1 MDVGKEAYKRYLN
14 GDKSAMAELIRNYRD
29 GLILYLN
36 TVTGNIGL
44 AEELAEETFVKLGT
58 RRPKDKGSGSFKTWL
73 YTIGRNMAIDCL
85 RRQSKNAHVPIED
98 VEQSLADAEELEDRI
113 IKDERRIA
121 VHKALDKLND
131 NYRQVIWLTYFE
143 DLTAKQAAMVMKK
156 NPHAVEVMLSRA
168 KEALRNQLRKDGFEF
183 EDL

>member
-1 MDVGKEAYKRYLN
+1 MDVGSETYKRFLN

-44 AEELAEETFVKLGT
+44 AEELAEDTFVKLGT

-73 YTIGRNMAIDCL
+73 YTIARNMAIDCL
-85 RRQSKNAHVPIED
+85 RRQSKNVRVPIED
-98 VEQSLADAEELEDRI
+98 VEQSLADEEELEERM

-121 VHKALDKLND
+121 VHKALEKLNE
-131 NYRQVIWLTYFE
+131 NYRQVLWLTYFE
-143 DLTAKQAAMVMKK
+143 DLTAKQVSEIMQK

-168 KEALRNQLRKDGFEF
+168 KEALRNQLRKDGFEY

>member
-1 MDVGKEAYKRYLN
+1 MDSGSEAYKRFLG
-14 GDKSAMAELIRNYRD
+14 GDKNAMAELIREYRD
-29 GLILYLN
+29 GLIMYLN
-36 TVTGNIGL
+36 TIVRDISL

-85 RRQSKNAHVPIED
+85 RRQSKNASVPIED
-98 VEQSLADAEELEDRI
+98 VEQSLAEEEELEELM

-121 VHKALDKLND
+121 VHKALEKLNE
-131 NYRQVIWLTYFE
+131 NYRQVLWLTYFE

>member
-1 MDVGKEAYKRYLN
+1 MDVGSETYKRFLN

-73 YTIGRNMAIDCL
+73 YTIARNLAIDCL

-98 VEQSLADAEELEDRI
+98 VEQSLAEEEELEELM

-121 VHKALDKLND
+121 VHKALDKLNE

-143 DLTAKQAAMVMKK
+143 DLTAKQAAEIMKK